1 MEGTFSSRVPVEAD
15 GRRSAASDDVVELII
30 PAKYPSLRLARLAA
44 SGIGAQHGAD
54 VRQIDEICLVVD
66 EACATL
72 LECALPASL
81 QDDQLHIR
89 FEPGHSTLSIIVV
102 RHGAELVDRPSA
114 ISVALMD
121 SVCVSWT
128 LDGSTVTAV
137 VPAGAVATASG
148 TE

>member
-1 MEGTFSSRVPVEAD
+1 MDERLSLPVPMDAP
-15 GRRSAASDDVVELII
+15 RPSASPVDDVIEMAI

-54 VRQIDEICLVVD
+54 VRQIEEICLVVD

-72 LECALPASL
+72 LECAVPGRERPDRLV
-81 QDDQLHIR
+81 IR
-89 FEPGHSTLSIIVV
+89 FEPAESVLSMTVT
-102 RHGAELVDRPSA
+102 RTGAELVDRPSA
-114 ISVALMD
+114 ISAALLD
-121 SVCVSWT
+121 SICVSWE

-137 VPAGAVATASG
+137 LSAGAISATSG